1 MRGQDGQGDDGARTD
16 GLTPHGAL
24 SGGRRQVHLVGF
36 MGSGK
41 STVGRLLARRLVW
54 NFLDLDAVVERHA
67 GKSVAELFEEGE
79 AAFRAAERHALR
91 QAVQKPWTVL
101 ALGGGTLLDADN
113 LELALRSA
121 VVVWLWA
128 PLDVLRRRCRYE
140 GESARRPLWDLD
152 DLDDLYRA
160 REPGYRQAHLEV
172 DASRPPEEVAAEVAG
187 RLGGPVDR
195 GPVP

>member
-1 MRGQDGQGDDGARTD
+1 MSRQAGEPPRPDGI
-16 GLTPHGAL
+16 TPHPAL
-24 SGGRRQVHLVGF
+24 PGGRRQVHLAGF

-54 NFLDLDAVVERHA
+54 NFLDLDALVERHA
-67 GKSVAELFEEGE
+67 GKPVARLFEEEGE
-79 AAFRAAERHALR
+79 TAFRAAERHGLR

-128 PLDVLRRRCRYE
+128 PLDVLRRRCRDD
-140 GESARRPLWDLD
+140 GESARRPLWDPD
-152 DLDDLYRA
+152 DLDELYRA

-172 DASRPPEEVAAEVAG
+172 DASRPPEEVVAEVAG

-195 GPVP
+195 GPAP